1 MFLYNCVNN
10 KGHILR
16 LSGVFVPYT
25 YANRT
30 YSNAGQDS
38 WGLKNI
44 QFLKVYTLKYRFAQT
59 CSTVIT
65 SYMFAFFT

>member
-16 LSGVFVPYT
+16 LSGVFVSYT

-38 WGLKNI
+38 WGFPIL
-44 QFLKVYTLKYRFAQT
+44 QHLQRSCV
-59 CSTVIT
+59 T
-65 SYMFAFFT
+65 SIAS